1 MRNREFH
8 RPMRGRARDEMD
20 SEPAAQ
26 TPTHSMP
33 ALRGSPLSRLV
44 DALVRHRMPILVG
57 TIALSIVS
65 AFWASR
71 LTFDQSIEA
80 LYSSDDPHL
89 RDYLESKRL
98 FGGDELVGVAYRD
111 AGLLD
116 EQGLTR
122 ARKLAAELSR
132 IPGVRPQSTQNL
144 ADGLAM
150 ASGPKLAFLRGRRK
164 QILEFFR
171 GILIGADNETTA
183 VVLRLEAEGDVP
195 IPPGRTFAELR
206 ARTIADIRAVADRH
220 AGEYGLPTYVVGE
233 PVQVHDMFR
242 YVQQDGAVLGWAS
255 TALLVVV
262 ILVLFRNLRWVLLPI
277 LVVQAALLWTKA
289 ILVLSRI
296 PLTMVSSILESLVTI
311 IGVATVMHIS
321 LVYCEVR
328 LERDRAAALSYT
340 LVLLASDVFWV
351 CATTAA
357 GFAAQL
363 SSHVYPVQSFGLM
376 MTLGSMLIIVAIG
389 AILPGGVL
397 LGRFASDPIVESGAN
412 SRLGRS
418 LALLCHW
425 VERHPWRV
433 LSACLAVTAVAL
445 SGMVGIRVETD
456 FSRNF
461 RNSSP
466 IVRALVFV
474 EEKLGGAGTW
484 EINFPAPEALDET
497 YLDRIRALAER
508 LRRLEVTVGGETSTL
523 TKVVAV
529 TDGID
534 LVPRIPLLVPDLARQ
549 MTVLETMQPE
559 FVSSLYNPQSQRMR
573 IALRARERQ
582 PAELKQTLIEQVEQ
596 IVRDEFPESDP
607 GRQPRATGLFV
618 LLTHLIESLLGD
630 QWSSFGWG
638 AVGIIGIMTI
648 AYRNL
653 RIGLISLFPNLFP
666 IVMVVGAM
674 GWLDLPVNIGTAM
687 ISAVSMGLTV
697 DASIFYISAFRRA
710 QRQGLDVSAA
720 LRVTQHDV
728 GRALVYSNL
737 ALILGFLVLTL
748 SNFVP
753 LIYFGFLVSLAMVGG
768 LAGNLLLLPLL
779 LRFVRV

>member
-1 MRNREFH
+1 
-8 RPMRGRARDEMD
+8 MD

-26 TPTHSMP
+26 TSTHSMP
-33 ALRGSPLSRLV
+33 SLRGSPLSRLV
-44 DALVRHRMPILVG
+44 DALVRHHTPILAG
-57 TIALSIVS
+57 TIALCVLS

-111 AGLLD
+111 SGLLSD
-116 EQGLTR
+116 EGLDR

-132 IPGVRPQSTQNL
+132 ISGVRPQSTQNL

-150 ASGPKLAFLRGRRK
+150 ASGPRLAFLRGRRQ

-171 GILIGADNETTA
+171 GILIGEDNETTA

-195 IPPGRTFAELR
+195 IPPGKTFAELR
-206 ARTIADIRAVADRH
+206 ARTIAEIRAVADRH
-220 AGEYGLPTYVVGE
+220 ARQYGLPTHVVGE

-328 LERDRAAALSYT
+328 IKRDRAAALSYT
-340 LVLLASDVFWV
+340 LALLASDVFWV

-397 LGRFASDPIVESGAN
+397 LGRFAADPIVESGAN

-474 EEKLGGAGTW
+474 EENLGGAGTW
-484 EINFPAPEALDET
+484 EIDFPAPAALDEA
-497 YLDRIRALAER
+497 YLDRIRALAGR
-508 LRRLEVTVGGETSTL
+508 LRHLEVTIGGETSAL
-523 TKVVAV
+523 TKVVAI

-534 LVPRIPLLVPDLARQ
+534 LVPRIPLIVPDLARQ

-559 FVSSLYNPQSQRMR
+559 FVSSLYNPRAQRMR

-582 PAELKQTLIEQVEQ
+582 PAELKQSLIEQVEQ

-607 GRQPRATGLFV
+607 DRQARATGLFV

-638 AVGIIGIMTI
+638 AVGIIGIMTL

-674 GWLDLPVNIGTAM
+674 GWLDLPINIGTAM

-728 GRALVYSNL
+728 GRALVYSNV
-737 ALILGFLVLTL
+737 ALVLGFLVLTL

-779 LRFVRV
+779 LRFIRV